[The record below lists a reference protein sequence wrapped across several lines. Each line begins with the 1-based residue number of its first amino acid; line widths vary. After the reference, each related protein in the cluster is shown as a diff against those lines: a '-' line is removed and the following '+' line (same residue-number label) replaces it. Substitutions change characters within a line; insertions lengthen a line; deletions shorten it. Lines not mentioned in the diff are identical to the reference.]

1 MHLFYMK
8 SNAKQKEKPLVG
20 SSKYGQA
27 KPGDVVEIHLTK
39 VIYQGTLLESPVSE
53 KNIILLKLENGY
65 NIGFNKKDVLE
76 IKKIKTPQIYD
87 EKFEIKKQLNKP
99 NIALII
105 TGGTIASKYDS
116 KTGGVKYLTN
126 IQEFLKFYP
135 EILEIANVV
144 KIENPFMVWSEDMAP
159 KHWKEIAKTCEK
171 LLNDSNIKGIIIT
184 HGTDFLHYTS
194 AALSFMLKNLN
205 KPIVLTYSQRSI
217 DRGSSD
223 ARLNLI
229 CAARV
234 ATSDIKK
241 VTLVGHASEDD
252 NFCYALSGTKV
263 RKMHTS
269 RRDAFKPINTQPI
282 ARVWPD
288 KIEILNPNY
297 LNNKSKLKSKP
308 KSDTKFQD
316 KVALIKFYPGQT
328 PDILDYYHKQ
338 GFKGVV
344 VEVAGIGQVA
354 TESKHSW
361 VKKVSELSKKGF
373 IICATSQTI
382 YGRLHPYVYSSGRKL
397 LNAGM
402 IYLEDM
408 LSETALVKLGWVLAK
423 TQNKE
428 EVKKIMLEN
437 IAGEFNKRLEK

>member
-1 MHLFYMK
+1 MK
-8 SNAKQKEKPLVG
+8 SD
-20 SSKYGQA
+20 A
-27 KPGDVVEIHLTK
+27 KPGDFVEIHLTK
-39 VIYQGTLLESPVSE
+39 LIYEGTLLESPSSE
-53 KNIILLKLENGY
+53 KAIVLLKLGNGY
-65 NIGFNKKDVLE
+65 NIGFNKKDILE
-76 IKKIKTPQIYD
+76 IKKLKSQETKESKI
-87 EKFEIKKQLNKP
+87 EIKKNPEKP

-135 EILEIANVV
+135 EIQEVANVV

-159 KHWKEIAKTCEK
+159 KHWKEIAKTCES
-171 LLNDSNIKGIIIT
+171 LLNDSNIKGIVIT

-205 KPIVLTYSQRSI
+205 KPVVLTYSQRSI

-223 ARLNLI
+223 ARLNLM
-229 CAARV
+229 CATRV
-234 ATSDIKK
+234 ATSDINS

-252 NFCYALSGTKV
+252 NFCYALPGTKV

-269 RRDAFKPINTQPI
+269 RRDTFKPINTQPI

-288 KIEILNPNY
+288 KIEIIKPDY
-297 LNNKSKLKSKP
+297 LNQKTKSKKKQ
-308 KSDTKFQD
+308 KAKADTKFQD

-328 PDILDYYHKQ
+328 PDILDWYYKQ

-354 TESKHSW
+354 TETKHSW
-361 VKKVSELSKKGF
+361 LKKVSELSKKGF
-373 IICATSQTI
+373 IICAAPQTI
-382 YGRLHPYVYSSGRKL
+382 YGRLDPYVYSSGRKL
-397 LNAGM
+397 LDAGM

-408 LSETALVKLGWVLAK
+408 LSETALVKLGWILGHSEYSES
-423 TQNKE
+423 KE
-428 EVKKIMLEN
+428 KIKKLMLEN